1 MEETHWQLR
10 GYRWAHLIMK
20 SSFEWE
26 SRVCSKN
33 QSRHILIWSNDMTFE
48 AYSSLLVCWLTCLTL
63 SVQDVSGFAIK
74 KKLSGCMVHHLC
86 GGLMT
91 HLPSVEPAASL
102 KTRKDNMVRNKQ
114 ARCKEY
120 FHLTLSM
127 RLESKSCQRNVHWW
141 DDLHR
146 SGNTELRDVFKG
158 QNGRNEEKKTPK
170 KHNQL
175 IPAVCLDLT
184 EQCVF
189 RAWTGT
195 VQCWDI
201 VRGTAYIAHT
211 IYCKRTTW
219 AFHFSSYCSF
229 SAQHCIISADINIK
243 YRYNNNL
250 YPLEELRLTLPNN
263 PAEDEQQNVQV

>member
-1 MEETHWQLR
+1 MW
-10 GYRWAHLIMK
+10 
-20 SSFEWE
+20 WE
-26 SRVCSKN
+26 INRQGARSTFIWHFQCAWKVKVVNEMFIDGMIFIGVEVQNYESCSK
-33 QSRHILIWSNDMTFE
+33 DKMD
-48 AYSSLLVCWLTCLTL
+48 AM
-63 SVQDVSGFAIK
+63 K
-74 KKLSGCMVHHLC
+74 KKK
-86 GGLMT
+86 
-91 HLPSVEPAASL
+91 P
-102 KTRKDNMVRNKQ
+102 
-114 ARCKEY
+114 
-120 FHLTLSM
+120 
-127 RLESKSCQRNVHWW
+127 
-141 DDLHR
+141 
-146 SGNTELRDVFKG
+146 
-158 QNGRNEEKKTPK
+158 PK